1 MSPMPTPPLDTVNA
15 KGALTGARFIESLRD
30 DREVWLDGERV
41 KDVTKHPAFTGAIH
55 EIARIYDLQHDP
67 AFRDRMTFESPNG
80 AGHRVS
86 VSWKVPTTGADLR
99 AKNENSTVWMQQSWG
114 QLGRTPDF
122 MAGVLVGW
130 VTIKDQ
136 LSAVRPMF
144 GENAVNYHRFC
155 MEHDVS
161 LTHAIGDPQI
171 NRADVFR
178 NPMDDPDMALRVVE
192 ETSEGVILR
201 GAKQL
206 ATLAPISN
214 EILVYLSATFS
225 RRAKDEFVQWFGIP
239 MNAPGLKII
248 CREPLS
254 VPATGHAYPFA
265 SRYDEQDA
273 MVFFDDVLVPWER
286 IFMLYDR
293 EAAVRLMG
301 AAFGRGVNSTQ
312 IRYYHR
318 LLTYVGVTM
327 LIAEAIGVDGFPEV
341 REKLG
346 ELAMY
351 AEILR
356 LAMVAVQTDAE
367 RMFDAQNAGEKYTR
381 FAPAGNTLGVWTAMT
396 SQRVAQILREVGGSG
411 LLMQPSEKDLAA
423 KELRPYLDRYMR
435 GADVDVVYK
444 SRLYRMGA
452 DLTLSTFSNRQ
463 ELYEYWHGGDPTRN
477 RTNLFIRHD
486 RSWITERIRQL
497 IEEIGEGIKP

>member
-1 MSPMPTPPLDTVNA
+1 MADLSLDVSNA
-15 KGALTGARFIESLRD
+15 KGALTGDRFIESLRD
-30 DREVWLDGERV
+30 GREVWLDGERV
-41 KDVTKHPAFTGAIH
+41 QDVTKHPAFTGAIR
-55 EIARIYDLQHDP
+55 EFARIYDLQHDP
-67 AFRDRMTFESPNG
+67 AFKDRMTFDSYFSGKKVSRSWQLPNT
-80 AGHRVS
+80 AAEMRE
-86 VSWKVPTTGADLR
+86 KAD
-99 AKNENSTVWMQQSWG
+99 NTWVWMEQSWG

-122 MAGVLVGW
+122 MAGVLNGW
-130 VTIKDQ
+130 VNIKDQ
-136 LSAVRPMF
+136 LAAVRPMF
-144 GENAVNYHRFC
+144 GENVVNYHRFC
-155 MEHDVS
+155 MEHDIS

-171 NRADVFR
+171 NRADVFH
-178 NPMDDPDMALRVVE
+178 NPLDEPDMALRVVE
-192 ETSEGVILR
+192 EKSEGVILR

-239 MNAPGLKII
+239 MNTPGLKII

-265 SRYDEQDA
+265 ARYDEQDA

-301 AAFGRGVNSTQ
+301 AAGFGRGVNSTM
-312 IRYYHR
+312 IRYYNR
-318 LLTYVGVTM
+318 LLTYVGTTL
-327 LIAEAIGVDGFPEV
+327 LIADAIGVDGFPEV

-351 AEILR
+351 AEIQRLSLVAQQADAELR
-356 LAMVAVQTDAE
+356 LEHQQAGTD
-367 RMFDAQNAGEKYTR
+367 FTNPYSPGGGGLQN
-381 FAPAGNTLGVWTAMT
+381 WTAMT

-411 LLMQPSEKDLAA
+411 LLMQPSDKDLASA
-423 KELRPYLDRYMR
+423 DLRPYLDRYMR
-435 GADVDVVYK
+435 GAGVDVEYK
-444 SRLYRMGA
+444 SRLYRLGA

-477 RTNLFIRHD
+477 RTNVFLRHD
-486 RSWITERIRQL
+486 RSWLTERVHHLLQ
-497 IEEIGEGIKP
+497 EIGDAAGN